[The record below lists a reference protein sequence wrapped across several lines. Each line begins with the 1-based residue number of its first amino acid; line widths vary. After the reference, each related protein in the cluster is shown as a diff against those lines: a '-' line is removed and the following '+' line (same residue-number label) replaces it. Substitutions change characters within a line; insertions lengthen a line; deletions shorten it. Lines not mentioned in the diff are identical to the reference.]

1 MKEVFCLVTSAPG
14 QNELGFTQSPPPQS
28 GQEGQ
33 GVQSLGTALMLLL
46 HFQSPRYRVAWSLE
60 MHPLKMCVPS
70 PLQPKSSEVA
80 STAPWSSLP
89 APLLS
94 GTVLATKR
102 HTLELVI
109 FY

>member
-46 HFQSPRYRVAWSLE
+46 HFQSPRYRVAW
-60 MHPLKMCVPS
+60 
-70 PLQPKSSEVA
+70 
-80 STAPWSSLP
+80 
-89 APLLS
+89 
-94 GTVLATKR
+94 
-102 HTLELVI
+102 
-109 FY
+109 